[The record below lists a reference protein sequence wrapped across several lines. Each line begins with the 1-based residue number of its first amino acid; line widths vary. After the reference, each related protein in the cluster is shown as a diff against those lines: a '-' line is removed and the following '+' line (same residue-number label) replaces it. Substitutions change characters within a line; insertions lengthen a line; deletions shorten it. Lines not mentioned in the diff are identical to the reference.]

1 MLKCYDSPWLFQGHL
16 FLLYN
21 PYSLKF
27 IYKAILFSNFVL
39 ARENKDVYLVT
50 LARLLLGIVYT
61 GPVYAS
67 SASTTCEA
75 NKSPIISLKY
85 SCTENNF
92 MKLHVLKFS
101 CFVWSY
107 VGLSLIILIKI
118 KLKCTLYYLALSFN
132 DISWNLIF
140 LLAQKLYHEIKF
152 HTVIEIIENKY
163 LSFSN
168 NWISNWISNFISL

>member
-1 MLKCYDSPWLFQGHL
+1 
-16 FLLYN
+16 
-21 PYSLKF
+21 
-27 IYKAILFSNFVL
+27 
-39 ARENKDVYLVT
+39 
-50 LARLLLGIVYT
+50 
-61 GPVYAS
+61 
-67 SASTTCEA
+67 
-75 NKSPIISLKY
+75 
-85 SCTENNF
+85 

-140 LLAQKLYHEIKF
+140 FLLAQKLYREIKF